1 MEDNAYALMRT
12 ADGTVAMLH
21 SSATQWRHRFSLEIT
36 LQKGTLIL
44 SGILSG
50 SKSYGKETLTISKN
64 VGDDRG
70 NPHDE
75 VKNYNYD
82 PSWEDEIAEFA
93 MAITNNIK
101 ITNEEYKTAKLV
113 YNPQPTQN
121 NNREQIIVRQS
132 MVKASCD
139 FHANRPTSD
148 IQTVLADAQLLI
160 NFINK

>member
-1 MEDNAYALMRT
+1 MTGKIKFIEPRGEYTNASGTFDKYQVT
-12 ADGTVAMLH
+12 FDDGKAFQFL
-21 SSATQWRHRFSLEIT
+21 ARGEFKKQ
-36 LQKGTLIL
+36 
-44 SGILSG
+44 
-50 SKSYGKETLTISKN
+50 
-64 VGDDRG
+64 VGDTVD
-70 NPHDE
+70 
-75 VKNYNYD
+75 Y
-82 PSWEDEIAEFA
+82 
-93 MAITNNIK
+93 T

-121 NNREQIIVRQS
+121 NNREQLIVRQS

>member
-1 MEDNAYALMRT
+1 MTGKIKFIEPRGEYTNASGTFDKYQVT
-12 ADGTVAMLH
+12 FDDGKAFQFL
-21 SSATQWRHRFSLEIT
+21 ARGEFKKQ
-36 LQKGTLIL
+36 
-44 SGILSG
+44 
-50 SKSYGKETLTISKN
+50 
-64 VGDDRG
+64 VGDTVD
-70 NPHDE
+70 
-75 VKNYNYD
+75 Y
-82 PSWEDEIAEFA
+82 
-93 MAITNNIK
+93 T

-139 FHANRPTSD
+139 FHAHRPTSE